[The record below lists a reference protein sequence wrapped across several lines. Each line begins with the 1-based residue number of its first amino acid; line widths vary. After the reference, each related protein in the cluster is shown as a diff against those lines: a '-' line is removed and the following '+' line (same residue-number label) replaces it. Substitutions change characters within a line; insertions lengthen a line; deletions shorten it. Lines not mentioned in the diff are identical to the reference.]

1 MEALADEIAGP
12 DANAEIRRLAFR
24 IAEAQIDLRRVRHA
38 RHQFLSD
45 NLNDIH
51 NDSGLNMRKNE
62 EKAVIGKLPRSYLSQ
77 LSMDAL
83 FEYAMTPMPEEEPQ
97 KSATILSQEAKQLMA
112 MDRYER
118 RALSRRK
125 FAIREFDTARCK
137 PEIMKNRDA

>member
-1 MEALADEIAGP
+1 
-12 DANAEIRRLAFR
+12 
-24 IAEAQIDLRRVRHA
+24 
-38 RHQFLSD
+38 
-45 NLNDIH
+45 
-51 NDSGLNMRKNE
+51 MRKNE